1 MLSAGDD
8 LTPAG
13 RVREASIAQVCDWTQ
28 RSWKGVEKE
37 VVVKS
42 FKKCSISSAV
52 DGTEDDEIYQHEES
66 DSIEVTGNVE
76 ILTVSMSLW
85 PSMMYKCKFVFGT

>member
-1 MLSAGDD
+1 MKKEWTSWMLSAGDD

-42 FKKCSISSAV
+42 FKKCSISNAV
-52 DGTEDDEIYQHEES
+52 DGTENDEIYQDEEN
-66 DSIEVTGNVE
+66 DS
-76 ILTVSMSLW
+76 
-85 PSMMYKCKFVFGT
+85 